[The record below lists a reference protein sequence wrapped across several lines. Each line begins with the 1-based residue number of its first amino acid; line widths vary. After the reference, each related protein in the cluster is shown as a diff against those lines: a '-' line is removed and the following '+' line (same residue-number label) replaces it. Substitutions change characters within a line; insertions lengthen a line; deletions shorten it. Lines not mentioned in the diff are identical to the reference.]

1 MSLRSP
7 LGRVRGLGSA
17 KEGVGHWIAQRVSAV
32 GLIVLGFWFVTAI
45 ISNVGGDY
53 ATFTRWLSN
62 PGNATMMIL
71 TIGVSFWHMALGL
84 QVVIEDYV
92 HGGARAPSLI
102 AVKLVSFALA
112 AFGILSVL
120 KVAFGG

>member
-17 KEGVGHWIAQRVSAV
+17 KEGVHHWIAQRVSAV
-32 GLIVLGFWFVTAI
+32 GLVVLGLWFVTAVI
-45 ISNVGGDY
+45 ANVGADY
-53 ATFTRWLSN
+53 ATFTRWLGN

-84 QVVIEDYV
+84 QTVIEDYV
-92 HGGARAPSLI
+92 HGCARTPSLI
-102 AVKLVSFALA
+102 AVKLVSFGLA
-112 AFGILSVL
+112 VFGILSVL
-120 KVAFGG
+120 KVALGG